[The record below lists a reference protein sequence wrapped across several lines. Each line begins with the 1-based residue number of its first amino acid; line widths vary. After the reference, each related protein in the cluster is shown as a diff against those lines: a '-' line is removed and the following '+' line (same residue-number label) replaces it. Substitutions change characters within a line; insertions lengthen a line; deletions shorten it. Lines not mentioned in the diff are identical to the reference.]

1 MKAEPIDPKR
11 LTPAQSA
18 IYFAHRPDPL
28 PEGYTPADADAEV
41 QRVLTREGIPWAPV
55 PYTPIDPAR
64 LTPEQREVWDLLG
77 MAGPPSSGTR
87 AWGDNQFCYI
97 LDVFYGIP
105 LEPPHPG
112 LGPCPMRVEESVR
125 GASLGVERDA
135 SPTLVSHSVRGC
147 RLSMGEHVRTK

>member
-18 IYFAHRPDPL
+18 IYVAHRPEPL
-28 PEGYTPADADAEV
+28 PDGMTPGDAAAEV

-64 LTPEQREVWDLLG
+64 LTPEQRGVWDMLE
-77 MAGPPSSGTR
+77 MAEHPTSGTR
-87 AWGDNQFCYI
+87 AWADLQFCYV
-97 LDVFYGIP
+97 LEVFYGIP

-112 LGPCPMRVEESVR
+112 LETETETAPPAKQTATLDTSGAACAGQQRRVANRQRR
-125 GASLGVERDA
+125 GA
-135 SPTLVSHSVRGC
+135 T
-147 RLSMGEHVRTK
+147 